1 MFDYYELEYLIIF
14 TIIIMHSKLFQ
25 HNYKA
30 IYENITFYNHKW
42 KQYSYK
48 NNVLKYWGYNVLSP
62 CRVWWQSQLIL

>member
-1 MFDYYELEYLIIF
+1 
-14 TIIIMHSKLFQ
+14 MHSKLFQ

-48 NNVLKYWGYNVLSP
+48 NNVLKYWGYNVFSP